1 MSQTLKKSIV
11 KTHDMNEYYIKY
23 FKDKSAIRPVVLD
36 YLFRN
41 ISFAS
46 YNEKI
51 RALTDSEYNQICEA
65 TNAPKIIAHRIIS
78 CFLVD
83 LIRIKKFF
91 KENAKL
97 FCSRHQARKVRI
109 YLHKLYRLAPV
120 FDYKRARENA
130 RRLEIKLNQ
139 LCFRPKIMTQV
150 AVVIFITDLLDNN
163 QSRTPFKIIQSNLRV
178 FCNCSAYA
186 FHRTRNKI
194 GLTAKYI
201 KNLNRV
207 KKNFKK

>member
-1 MSQTLKKSIV
+1 MSQTLKKPII
-11 KTHDMNEYYIKY
+11 KTHDINEYYLKF
-23 FKDKSAIRPVVLD
+23 FKDSIALRPVVLD

-41 ISFAS
+41 ITFAS
-46 YNEKI
+46 NNEKI
-51 RALTDSEYNQICEA
+51 RAVTDSEYNQITEA
-65 TNAPKIIAHRIIS
+65 TNVPKIIVHRIVS
-78 CFLVD
+78 GFLVD

-91 KENAKL
+91 RKNAKL
-97 FCSRHQARKVRI
+97 FCSRHQTRKVRV
-109 YLHKLYRLAPV
+109 YLHKLHRLAPV
-120 FDYKRARENA
+120 FDYRRARENA

-150 AVVIFITDLLDNN
+150 AVVIFITDFLDNN
-163 QSRTPFKIIQSNLRV
+163 QSRTLFKIIQSNLRV

-194 GLTAKYI
+194 GLTTNYI